1 VIGLGNPGPRYR
13 YTRHNVGF
21 MVIHR
26 WARALGVR
34 LLSRRFEG
42 KSSSAKYQGR
52 EVLLLCPQTFM
63 NLSGKSVKKCAV
75 ALGVRTEEILVL
87 HDDLDLPLGRV
98 KVAKGGGDGGHK
110 GIQSLF
116 DHLGTREFSR
126 VRVGIGRPRHGEPIH
141 EFVLSPFYRED
152 RAAVE
157 TVLQKA
163 VHACELFVSEGIET
177 AMKQINR
184 QEAGKES
191 QPAGFRQGSQDL
203 KIEPARGG

>member
-1 VIGLGNPGPRYR
+1 LFLVVGLGNPGQRYR

-42 KSSSAKYQGR
+42 KSSSARFQDH
-52 EVLLLCPQTFM
+52 ELLLLCPQTFM
-63 NLSGKSVKKCAV
+63 NLCGQSVKRCADS
-75 ALGVRTEEILVL
+75 LGVRTEEILAV

-98 KVAKGGGDGGHK
+98 KVAKRGGDGGHK

-126 VRVGIGRPRHGEPIH
+126 VRIGIGRPKQGELIH
-141 EFVLSPFYRED
+141 DFVLSPFYRED

-157 TVLQKA
+157 ATLQKA
-163 VHACELFVSEGIET
+163 VHACELIASVGIES
-177 AMKQINR
+177 AMNEINR
-184 QEAGKES
+184 
-191 QPAGFRQGSQDL
+191 P
-203 KIEPARGG
+203 

>member
-1 VIGLGNPGPRYR
+1 LRKKRRKRSPLNSPLPFPLVVGLGNPGPRYR

-42 KSSSAKYQGR
+42 KSTFASFQDR

-63 NLSGKSVKKCAV
+63 NLSGKSVRICAQS
-75 ALGVRTEEILVL
+75 LGVRNEEILVV

-98 KVAKGGGDGGHK
+98 KVARTGGDGGHK
-110 GIQSLF
+110 GIQSIF
-116 DHLGTREFSR
+116 EHLGTREFSR
-126 VRVGIGRPRHGEPIH
+126 VKIGIGRPRRGEPIH

-163 VHACELFVSEGIET
+163 VHACELFVSEGTAT
-177 AMKQINR
+177 AMNEINR
-184 QEAGKES
+184 QDKG
-191 QPAGFRQGSQDL
+191 GS
-203 KIEPARGG
+203 A

>member
-1 VIGLGNPGPRYR
+1 LFLVVGLGNPGPRYR

-42 KSSSAKYQGR
+42 KSISARFQDR
-52 EVLLLCPQTFM
+52 ELLLLCPQTFM
-63 NLSGKSVKKCAV
+63 NLSGKSVKICAES
-75 ALGVRTEEILVL
+75 LGVRSEEILVV

-98 KVAKGGGDGGHK
+98 KVAKQGGGGGHK

-126 VRVGIGRPRHGEPIH
+126 VKIGVGRPRQGEPVD

-157 TVLQKA
+157 AVLQKA
-163 VHACELFVSEGIET
+163 IHACELFVSEGIET
-177 AMKQINR
+177 AMNQMNR
-184 QEAGKES
+184 QERTGSES
-191 QPAGFRQGSQDL
+191 
-203 KIEPARGG
+203 

>member
-1 VIGLGNPGPRYR
+1 LFLVVGLGNPGPRYR

-26 WARALGVR
+26 WAGALGVR
-34 LLSRRFEG
+34 LLSRRFEA
-42 KSSSAKYQGR
+42 KSSSARFQDR
-52 EVLLLCPQTFM
+52 ELLLLCPQTFM
-63 NLSGKSVKKCAV
+63 NLSGKSVKRCADS
-75 ALGVRTEEILVL
+75 LSVRTEDILVV

-98 KVAKGGGDGGHK
+98 KVAKRGGDGGHK

-126 VRVGIGRPRHGEPIH
+126 VKIGIGRPKEGEAIQ

-157 TVLQKA
+157 MVLHKA
-163 VHACELFVSEGIET
+163 VRACELIASEGIET
-177 AMKQINR
+177 AMNEINR
-184 QEAGKES
+184 Q
-191 QPAGFRQGSQDL
+191 
-203 KIEPARGG
+203 